1 MENLLN
7 YPLYILFGVLPSLL
21 WLQFYLRRDVRP
33 EPRLMILKVFAL
45 GVLSTIPAIFLEI
58 AFFKEIKV
66 FAFSSPVFLIL
77 NVFLGV
83 ALVEEA
89 VKFLAVKFGVL
100 DNPEFDEPIDAMIYM
115 IIAALGFAAG
125 ENILILLTTGIE
137 NSVTN
142 TFLPFFDS
150 TFWEVIFKTSLL
162 RFLGATFLHAL
173 SSATIGYFIGLS
185 FFDKKKR
192 TRLLFVG
199 LTLAILL
206 HGFYNFSIIKLES
219 IKGDFKLLIPFGLLI
234 ISAIFISFGFS
245 HLKKIDEKHRAAQIK
260 KLSK

>member
-1 MENLLN
+1 MENFLN

-21 WLQFYLRRDVRP
+21 WLHFYLRRDVRP
-33 EPRLMILKVFAL
+33 EPRIMVLKVFAL

-58 AFFKEIKV
+58 TLFKEIGA
-66 FAFSSPVFLIL
+66 FNFSSPVFLIL

-100 DNPEFDEPIDAMIYM
+100 NNPEFDEPIDAMIYM

-125 ENILILLTTGIE
+125 ENILILFTTGIE
-137 NSVTN
+137 SSVTN
-142 TFLPFFDS
+142 TLVPFFGS

-173 SSATIGYFIGLS
+173 SAAIVGYFIGLS

-192 TRLLFVG
+192 TGLLVIG

-219 IKGDFKLLIPFGLLI
+219 SKGDFKLLIPFGLLVV
-234 ISAIFISFGFS
+234 SAIFVSFGFS
-245 HLKKIDEKHRAAQIK
+245 HLKKIDEKHRASQIK
-260 KLSK
+260 KSK